1 MAQLAL
7 NGKDLILR
15 EYSYYR
21 IMYMNSCV
29 LILNE
34 EEVEIVFFYGEEL
47 KVAEDLAWKMLD

>member
-1 MAQLAL
+1 
-7 NGKDLILR
+7 
-15 EYSYYR
+15 
-21 IMYMNSCV
+21 MNSCV